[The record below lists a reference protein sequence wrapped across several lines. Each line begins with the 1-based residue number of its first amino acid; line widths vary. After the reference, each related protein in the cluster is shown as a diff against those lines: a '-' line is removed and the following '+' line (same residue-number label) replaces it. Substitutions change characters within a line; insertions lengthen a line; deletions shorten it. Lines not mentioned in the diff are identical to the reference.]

1 MDNKLLKA
9 EKPQPFKPT
18 LANLFGLDVRFKS
31 FQADK
36 LAEVERKSAAKL
48 LLLITFIAIGLKAIM
63 TYVDPFDPFV
73 SLKLEAKK
81 HVSNRHGLP

>member
-36 LAEVERKSAAKL
+36 LAEVERKSAKL
-48 LLLITFIAIGLKAIM
+48 LLLITFIAIGLQAIM

-73 SLKLEAKK
+73 TLKLEAKK

>member
-1 MDNKLLKA
+1 MYNKLLKA

-36 LAEVERKSAAKL
+36 LAEVERKSAKL

-73 SLKLEAKK
+73 TLKLEAKK
-81 HVSNRHGLP
+81 YVSNRHGLP

>member
-1 MDNKLLKA
+1 MYDKLLKA

-36 LAEVERKSAAKL
+36 LAEVERKSAKL
-48 LLLITFIAIGLKAIM
+48 LLLITFIAIGLQAIM

-73 SLKLEAKK
+73 TLKLEAKK

>member
-1 MDNKLLKA
+1 MYNKLLKA
-9 EKPQPFKPT
+9 VKPQPFKPT
-18 LANLFGLDVRFKS
+18 LANLFGLDIRFKS

-36 LAEVERKSAAKL
+36 LAEVERKSAKL
-48 LLLITFIAIGLKAIM
+48 LLLITFIAIGLQAIM

-73 SLKLEAKK
+73 TLKLEAKK